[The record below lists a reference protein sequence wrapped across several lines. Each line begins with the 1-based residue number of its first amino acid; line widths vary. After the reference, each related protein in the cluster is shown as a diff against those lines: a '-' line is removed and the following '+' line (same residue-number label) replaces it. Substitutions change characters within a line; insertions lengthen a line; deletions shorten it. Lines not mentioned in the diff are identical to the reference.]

1 MRIYQAL
8 YRYTQ
13 AEPTISSVVGN
24 RVYDI
29 HAEQARATKY
39 PALVIEAIDDIP
51 FHSIGAAP
59 TATRRPVNI
68 YCMATGNSKAAEDL
82 ADTVYNAVIN
92 QQDAI
97 TDASG
102 LTVRSTHL
110 NGRRIEYEETLETN
124 EKLYAVI
131 LEFDFIHDYQ

>member
-13 AEPTISSVVGN
+13 AEPSISSVVSN

-29 HAEQARATKY
+29 HAEQARGTKY
-39 PALVIEAIDDIP
+39 PALVIEAIDDSP

-82 ADTVYNAVIN
+82 GDTVYAAVIN
-92 QQDAI
+92 Q
-97 TDASG
+97 
-102 LTVRSTHL
+102 
-110 NGRRIEYEETLETN
+110 
-124 EKLYAVI
+124 
-131 LEFDFIHDYQ
+131 

>member
-8 YRYTQ
+8 YRFTQ
-13 AEPTISSVVGN
+13 AEPSIASLVGN
-24 RVYDI
+24 RVYQI
-29 HAEQARATKY
+29 HAEQARSTKY
-39 PALVIEAIDDIP
+39 PALVIEEIDDIP

-68 YCMATGNSKAAEDL
+68 YCMATGNPKAAEDL
-82 ADTVYNAVIN
+82 ADVLYSNLIN
-92 QQDAI
+92 GHQAI

-110 NGRRIEYEETLETN
+110 NGRRTEYEEQLETDQ
-124 EKLYAVI
+124 KLYITI
-131 LEFDFIHDYQ
+131 LEFDFIHDK

>member
-13 AEPTISSVVGN
+13 AEPTISSVVGG

-29 HAEQARATKY
+29 HAEQARGTKY

-51 FHSIGAAP
+51 FHAIG
-59 TATRRPVNI
+59 ATRRPVNI

-82 ADTVYNAVIN
+82 ADAVYAAVIN

-97 TDASG
+97 TGASG

-110 NGRRIEYEETLETN
+110 NGRRVEYEETLETN

-131 LEFDFIHDYQ
+131 LEFDIIHDYQ

>member
-1 MRIYQAL
+1 MRLYQAL
-8 YRYTQ
+8 YRYFQ
-13 AEPTISSVVGN
+13 AEPSIAALVST

-29 HAEQARATKY
+29 HAEQARSTKY
-39 PALVIEAIDDIP
+39 PALVIEMIDDIP
-51 FHSIGAAP
+51 FHSIGAVP

-82 ADTVYNAVIN
+82 GDTVYAAIIN

>member
-8 YRYTQ
+8 YRFTQ
-13 AEPTISSVVGN
+13 AEPSIASLVGN
-24 RVYDI
+24 RVYQI
-29 HAEQARATKY
+29 HAEQARSTKY
-39 PALVIEAIDDIP
+39 PALVIEEIDDIP

-68 YCMATGNSKAAEDL
+68 YCMATGNPKAAEDL
-82 ADTVYNAVIN
+82 ADVLYSTMIN
-92 QQDAI
+92 GHQAI

-110 NGRRIEYEETLETN
+110 NGRRTEYEEQLETDQ
-124 EKLYAVI
+124 KLYFTI
-131 LEFDFIHDYQ
+131 LEFDFIHDK